1 MLSDNTMYVLLSMG
15 REVSIV
21 VRQHHVCAG
30 MGREVSAVV
39 RQHHVCAVK
48 YG

>member
-1 MLSDNTMYVLLSMG
+1 MLSDNTMYVLLISMG

-21 VRQHHVCAG
+21 VRQHHVCA
-30 MGREVSAVV
+30 
-39 RQHHVCAVK
+39 VK

>member
-21 VRQHHVCAG
+21 VRQHHVCA
-30 MGREVSAVV
+30 
-39 RQHHVCAVK
+39 VK